1 MLGEKN
7 SHPHVFSK
15 KWRLL
20 LAASVL
26 LVIPVSALRAQESTA
41 ESKSAAAGFSA
52 TDLASAQ
59 QFTQKLGIADWLGP
73 LAPVA
78 LSPFFGIAC
87 LSGMALYG
95 KGWVSADNA
104 FLGENSPLN
113 NPAVF
118 WAFLILTIITSVPR
132 LTKVSKP
139 FAQAVDQVEAW
150 AGIITMLALKVLM
163 GAEVPET
170 AEVASVHMGL
180 GALTMDTLLMIAA
193 AVNIFVINTVKFFFE
208 VLIWITPIPTV
219 DAIFEFANKTVCAA
233 LMAVYGYSPVIA
245 TGINFAIFVAAA
257 FVFSWVYRREVFYR
271 TMLIDACWAFFAPPN
286 QASSSIVVFPS
297 SQFGPFATRTRCRI
311 STTDKGWTV
320 TQQRLLRSD
329 VMIELAK
336 EDCLMEL
343 DAGYFTNSLKVT
355 GSVPGILTFSRRF
368 SGHLP
373 ELAVKLAATLNEQ
386 DAAAIADKSGLKA
399 ELA

>member
-1 MLGEKN
+1 MLSQQVLRPHN
-7 SHPHVFSK
+7 STCR
-15 KWRLL
+15 WCLL
-20 LAASVL
+20 LVVAV
-26 LVIPVSALRAQESTA
+26 VIACPLSGLKAQESEDRTQ
-41 ESKSAAAGFSA
+41 SAASEFSE

-59 QFTQKLGIADWLGP
+59 LLTQKLGIADWLGP

-95 KGWVSADNA
+95 QGWVSADNA

-118 WAFLILTIITSVPR
+118 WTFLILTIITSVPR

-150 AGIITMLALKVLM
+150 AGIITMLAIKVLM
-163 GAEVPET
+163 GAQAPET
-170 AEVASVHMGL
+170 AEMASVQMGL

-193 AVNIFVINTVKFFFE
+193 AVNVFVINTVKFFFE

-219 DAIFEFANKTVCAA
+219 DAIFEVANKTVCAA
-233 LMAVYGYSPVIA
+233 LMAIYGYSPAIA
-245 TGINFAIFVAAA
+245 TGINLAMFVAAA
-257 FVFSWVYRREVFYR
+257 FVFSWAYRREVFYR
-271 TMLIDACWAFFAPPN
+271 TMLIDACWAFFAPPQ
-286 QASSSIVVFPS
+286 QAGNSIVVFPS
-297 SQFGPFATRTRCRI
+297 NQFGPFATRTRCRLAA
-311 STTDKGWTV
+311 TDKGWTL

-329 VMIELAK
+329 VMIDLAK
-336 EDCLMEL
+336 NDCSMEL
-343 DAGYFTNSLKVT
+343 DAGYFTNTLKVNGPVMGT
-355 GSVPGILTFSRRF
+355 LTFSRRF
-368 SGHLP
+368 NGHLP
-373 ELAVKLAATLNEQ
+373 ALATMLAAKLNEQ
-386 DAAAIADKSGLKA
+386 DAAAIADRSGLKA